1 MGNHRDSNS
10 LGSGFANSTPGTPG
24 LAAEAAYYTLGDSD
38 TPQVRDN
45 RPYWQSVRLPRGLLT
60 AIPEDDS
67 PSLASGLPP
76 QDFFT
81 TTTALV
87 LAFVGSLPWALLIL
101 SLVPL
106 RSSVEATS
114 LRSCTLDLVSTT
126 VNRFHP
132 PGCYLRVPLIVSQIL
147 DYLTI
152 VDLQIPIGSLQP
164 LPLHSTHS
172 ITSLPAQVKL
182 APLAERLKSE
192 NSSFDLHLPP
202 WHENVSAFFPR
213 PSNESSKPSSPER
226 RLLTRID
233 FRNYGKAEDTL
244 GFVRNTSVHPTFE
257 LLARRSG
264 LSATRTTARNTP
276 LTSSS
281 FSCSLQPSLSLTST
295 CLHFPTHERSS
306 DIPEFTRQDS
316 GCKRRGSAASAGGK
330 DMIEEALLRPGRLEV
345 HMEISLPDEH
355 GRLPILNIHTAKMR
369 TNGAL
374 DTDIGGLIKSATG
387 FAFNRHVKVGTTTG
401 ISDDPAFGV
410 REEELEA
417 VIQNGIIHFDGIIDD
432 LLRSGQHFVDQ
443 VRSSTRTPLDILVI
457 SFKYPVEI
465 RHSEAPAGC
474 LIQSFYSQPST
485 LNLIRILPCSNP
497 RDNLEIRPSLFRETV
512 RVVLEEDE
520 RMASGFLTSFDSSPL
535 RKLGRP
541 MKNLD
546 GQDLAPF
553 FGSLRK
559 DLGRTIGKR
568 AAMLFQHAVLV
579 LLSSVGFGPL
589 HLATHGI
596 LLFRLSY
603 ADWANPLLCTKC
615 RVLEDSETALPTF
628 ITLDPAAF

>member
-114 LRSCTLDLVSTT
+114 LRSLLPSGSIDRFTNLGLSHNCGPPDSHRFTPATPITLNTFNNLASCTT
-126 VNRFHP
+126 
-132 PGCYLRVPLIVSQIL
+132 
-147 DYLTI
+147 
-152 VDLQIPIGSLQP
+152 
-164 LPLHSTHS
+164 
-172 ITSLPAQVKL
+172 
-182 APLAERLKSE
+182 LAERLKSE

-369 TNGAL
+369 TN
-374 DTDIGGLIKSATG
+374 
-387 FAFNRHVKVGTTTG
+387 VK
-401 ISDDPAFGV
+401 PAFGV
-410 REEELEA
+410 REEVGGGYSEWD
-417 VIQNGIIHFDGIIDD
+417 HP
-432 LLRSGQHFVDQ
+432 LRWDY
-443 VRSSTRTPLDILVI
+443 RRLTPLWPAFCRPSPFINPYPVDILVI